1 MKKSLLMRLLPEIIA
16 AYKLPQLALP
26 QVDDPEN
33 FIKALDS
40 NHC

>member
-1 MKKSLLMRLLPEIIA
+1 MVLLPEIID
-16 AYKLPQLALP
+16 AYKLPQIALP
-26 QVDDPEN
+26 QVDGPEN